1 LAVEFDKVMVTG
13 GSGLLGRFVVDEMLP
28 HADVSVLDIKPPVQQ
43 IDYLAIDVLD
53 ADAISAAV
61 AGHDAIIHLAGID
74 DGNDFPDYDYFRTN
88 VQGTWNLLHAA
99 EAAGVRKIVVASS
112 TAAYGVGRD
121 PMPDYLPMDEAHPQ
135 RPTATYSLTKQIIEV
150 QCRSFVGRGTLSIV
164 CLRPTLIVRPE
175 REAAILA
182 QLDLDDPDSEPP
194 QTSPA
199 TDDDAPYG
207 ALSVLRSYVR
217 SADAARCFRLALGYD
232 EERFDVFNVGAA
244 DGIGHEKT
252 LPHLEGV
259 YGRLPEIRKP
269 DIYDHDP
276 FASTLDSRRARE
288 RLGWEPRGDW
298 DSIVDEH
305 RPTNQKVNRP

>member
-1 LAVEFDKVMVTG
+1 MDFDKVLVTG

-28 HADVSVLDIKPPVQQ
+28 HCNVSVLDIKPPVQTV
-43 IDYLAIDVLD
+43 DYRETDILD
-53 ADAISAAV
+53 AKAVTAAV

-99 EAAGVRKIVVASS
+99 EAASVRKIVVASS

-121 PMPDYLPMDEAHPQ
+121 RMPDYLPVDEDHRQ

-150 QCRSFVGRGTLSIV
+150 QCRSFVARGALSIV

-182 QLDLDDPDSEPP
+182 QLDLDDPDSDPP
-194 QTSPA
+194 ENVPTIG
-199 TDDDAPYG
+199 DDAPYG

-217 SADAARCFRLALGYD
+217 SADAARCFRLALSFD
-232 EERFDVFNVGAA
+232 EERFDVFNVGAD

-252 LPHLEGV
+252 LPRLEAA
-259 YGRLPEIRKP
+259 YGRLPEIRRTGH
-269 DIYDHDP
+269 YNRDP
-276 FASTLDSRRARE
+276 FASTLDSSRARE

-298 DSIVDEH
+298 DSIVTQH
-305 RPTNQKVNRP
+305 RPTNQKETRP